1 MEEYDNKTLNEVL
14 EKVSPPFEVGLYDE
28 YSNHSMEASNL
39 SLYEAK
45 IMVQSQRTIRM
56 AKVKVIDGEDYDQ
69 CDETLAE
76 RAYSHDGKE
85 FLIPVNFPGKI
96 KVLKRC
102 PSDVTKPP
110 ARFRKKHENVTKI
123 SSGQPSGSHD
133 AAESSYETL
142 QTLAEGKSLGSEFQF
157 ASINHDYIVDFD
169 DMTAF
174 EMMVIAAGPFKLMDV
189 FNVGVIVGW
198 RREEEYRSY
207 STVFIP
213 RNLGY
218 TLKVKNHAFAPDKTG
233 RLARLYPIGH
243 VDTDFIDKKLYTLS
257 KDLCDPIF
265 LKSPELF
272 TNNSNQIK
280 LKRSLP
286 VRFQEEDADFT
297 SQYEQPIPAYETY
310 HETPNDS
317 ATRYRHLYTESSAAT
332 TTTYMSTKFVD
343 ISQEDRES
351 IVQPGK
357 TNEDF
362 YKLSVLH
369 LSFLL
374 DYCTLP
380 TLAEECYKRKFDGE
394 FFRSISIDD
403 IELKSLVDDKMDKT
417 TFKRIMDGWRPQMK

>member
-142 QTLAEGKSLGSEFQF
+142 QTLAE
-157 ASINHDYIVDFD
+157 
-169 DMTAF
+169 
-174 EMMVIAAGPFKLMDV
+174 
-189 FNVGVIVGW
+189 
-198 RREEEYRSY
+198 
-207 STVFIP
+207 
-213 RNLGY
+213 
-218 TLKVKNHAFAPDKTG
+218 
-233 RLARLYPIGH
+233 
-243 VDTDFIDKKLYTLS
+243 
-257 KDLCDPIF
+257 
-265 LKSPELF
+265 
-272 TNNSNQIK
+272 
-280 LKRSLP
+280 
-286 VRFQEEDADFT
+286 EEDADFT

-403 IELKSLVDDKMDKT
+403 IELKSLS
-417 TFKRIMDGWRPQMK
+417 WELA